1 MKNFQDILKEHPI
14 AVTQNTGVHNGGNDT
29 LTRWYNM
36 WWGSLTDTHMQLMD
50 DGTYVVIGSRLNKSL
65 WEHIMYARRL
75 QTAPNTVLPH
85 PWYEVMAHNK
95 LDYAPTVHNGAFA
108 IAIARSKSDENGEI
122 PVVKSIEI
130 PMASTIASPD
140 PCVGKCVCGAA
151 VDYM

>member
-14 AVTQNTGVHNGGNDT
+14 AVTQNTGVHEGGNDT

-50 DGTYVVIGSRLNKSL
+50 DGTYVVIGSRLSKSL

-85 PWYEVMAHNK
+85 SWYEVMEHNK
-95 LDYAPTVHNGAFA
+95 LDYAPTTHNGAFA
-108 IAIARSKSDENGEI
+108 IAIARSKSDI
-122 PVVKSIEI
+122 PAVKSIEI
-130 PMASTIASPD
+130 PMASTIVSPD
-140 PCVGKCVCGAA
+140 PYVGYGAA
-151 VDYM
+151 IDDM

>member
-1 MKNFQDILKEHPI
+1 MKNFQDILKEHPSV
-14 AVTQNTGVHNGGNDT
+14 VTQNTNTHIGSNDT

-36 WWGSLTDTHMQLMD
+36 WWGSLTDTHMELMD

-65 WEHIMYARRL
+65 WDHIMYARRL

-85 PWYEVMAHNK
+85 TWYEVMAHNK
-95 LDYAPTVHNGAFA
+95 LDYAPTVQGGAFA
-108 IAIARSKSDENGEI
+108 IAIARSQEDA
-122 PVVKSIEI
+122 VVKSIEI

-140 PCVGKCVCGAA
+140 PYVCGCPCGAS